1 MNPEFHQFAVNF
13 LLHLENASSLTSL
26 IRLPCPPSF
35 DYIDNKYY
43 FTPDF
48 AAGNMSVW
56 KGSAR

>member
-1 MNPEFHQFAVNF
+1 MNF
-13 LLHLENASSLTSL
+13 LLHVESAASLTSV

-48 AAGNMSVW
+48 AAGNMSLC
-56 KGSAR
+56 AHALMQIPR